1 MRHVSLYRKWR
12 PRTFDAVAG
21 QEPVVRTLK
30 RAIETDR
37 VAHAYLFS
45 GPRGTGK
52 TSTAKVL
59 AMGLNCEKGPTP
71 EPDGTCESCCAIV
84 NNSSMDVLEMDAASN
99 RGIDEIRDLR
109 DRVNLAPAQGR
120 MKVYIIDE
128 VHMLTTEAFNALLKM
143 LEEPPEHVVFV
154 LATTEKHKVLP
165 TIISRCQS
173 FDFRRPGVSLLSE
186 KLREISEAE
195 GIEVEPAALTLI
207 AREGRGSFRDAE
219 GLLDQ
224 LASFAEGPITAA
236 RVRELLG
243 SAGSEALL
251 ETTQALYERRAADAL
266 RVVDRLQNEG
276 KDLSRFVSELVAHLR
291 RLMLLPHAPE
301 IALAEVGGEERAGL
315 EEQASRIPTA
325 EVVRM
330 IESLG
335 DSLSRAKRGGDPKL
349 ELELTFLKLARD
361 YAEPSVDALLG
372 RLEALENA
380 VANGAT
386 VAAVPATIPRAEE
399 AESENAEQAAP
410 AEAAT
415 PEVTLHAG
423 EDWGD
428 AEPEQDGPE
437 HDLEG
442 EDGRDETIGAVV
454 AQWGRVIQD
463 LKDRKQA
470 LTATVFAE
478 GVPSSFQD
486 GVLEIAFP
494 KESDFYAKEAGKP
507 RHGEALGEILERR
520 FGTKPRLEF
529 RVAGADGPASANSP
543 SLKTPVEDANGDD
556 SPSRTS
562 HDVYFEVA
570 PETAPEPEA
579 GKPDRGIS
587 EGADDAPMP
596 EDEPGAEPRAE
607 AGERSGADETIEDQW
622 EVLSMARELFG
633 PDEELSRD
641 KQSGGG

>member
-1 MRHVSLYRKWR
+1 
-12 PRTFDAVAG
+12 
-21 QEPVVRTLK
+21 
-30 RAIETDR
+30 
-37 VAHAYLFS
+37 
-45 GPRGTGK
+45 
-52 TSTAKVL
+52 
-59 AMGLNCEKGPTP
+59 
-71 EPDGTCESCCAIV
+71 
-84 NNSSMDVLEMDAASN
+84 
-99 RGIDEIRDLR
+99 
-109 DRVNLAPAQGR
+109 
-120 MKVYIIDE
+120 
-128 VHMLTTEAFNALLKM
+128 M

-224 LASFAEGPITAA
+224 LASFADGPITAA

-251 ETTQALYERRAADAL
+251 ETAQALYERRAADAL

-276 KDLSRFVSELVAHLR
+276 RDLSRFVGELVAHLR

-330 IESLG
+330 IEALG
-335 DSLSRAKRGGDPKL
+335 DSLWRAKRGGDPKL

-361 YAEPSVDALLG
+361 YAEPSIDALLG
-372 RLEALENA
+372 RLETLENA

-386 VAAVPATIPRAEE
+386 IATVPAASSRAEE
-399 AESENAEQAAP
+399 TELENAKQDAP

-415 PEVTLHAG
+415 PEATLHVEEDGGDGESEEAG
-423 EDWGD
+423 PRHD
-428 AEPEQDGPE
+428 PER
-437 HDLEG
+437 

-454 AQWGRVIQD
+454 AQWGRIIQD

-486 GVLEIAFP
+486 GVLEISFP
-494 KESDFYAKEAGKP
+494 NESDFYAKEAAKS
-507 RHGEALGEILERR
+507 RHGEALGEVMEMR
-520 FGTKPRLEF
+520 FGVRPRLEL
-529 RVAGADGPASANSP
+529 RVAGADGSASSDYARPA
-543 SLKTPVEDANGDD
+543 TPAEDANGDAP
-556 SPSRTS
+556 PSRMP
-562 HDVYFEVA
+562 DEVFFEGA
-570 PETAPEPEA
+570 PEPAPEPEP
-579 GKPDRGIS
+579 GTSHDDIS
-587 EGADDAPMP
+587 EGTDEAPVP
-596 EDEPGAEPRAE
+596 EDESGAEPRAE
-607 AGERSGADETIEDQW
+607 AGESAGASDAIQDQW
-622 EVLSMARELFG
+622 EVLSMARKLFG
-633 PDEELSRD
+633 PGEGT
-641 KQSGGG
+641 SGGTQSRGG

>member
-12 PRTFDAVAG
+12 PRTFDAVVG
-21 QEPVVRTLK
+21 QEPVVRTLR

-71 EPDGTCESCCAIV
+71 EPDGTCESCRAIV

-99 RGIDEIRDLR
+99 RGIDEIRELR

-143 LEEPPEHVVFV
+143 LEEPPEHVIFV

-224 LASFAEGPITAA
+224 LASFADGPITAA

-276 KDLSRFVSELVAHLR
+276 KDLSRFVGELVAHLR

-301 IALAEVGGEERAGL
+301 LALAEVGDEERAGL
-315 EEQASRIPTA
+315 EEQVSRIPTA

-372 RLEALENA
+372 RLETLEKA

-386 VAAVPATIPRAEE
+386 VAAVPATPRAEE
-399 AESENAEQAAP
+399 AELENAQQYAP
-410 AEAAT
+410 TEVVP
-415 PEVTLHAG
+415 PEVTSHAG
-423 EDWGD
+423 EDRGD
-428 AEPEQDGPE
+428 GEPEEAGSE
-437 HDLEG
+437 R
-442 EDGRDETIGAVV
+442 EDGRNETIGAVV

-478 GVPSSFQD
+478 GMPSNFQD
-486 GVLEIAFP
+486 GILEIAFP
-494 KESDFYAKEAGKP
+494 EESDFYAKEAGKP
-507 RHGEALGEILERR
+507 RHGEALGEVLERR
-520 FGTKPRLEF
+520 FGVRPRLEL
-529 RVAGADGPASANSP
+529 RVAGADGLASASSP
-543 SLKTPVEDANGDD
+543 SPKTWAEDANGDA

-562 HDVYFEVA
+562 HDGFFEVA

-579 GKPDRGIS
+579 GTPYGGIS
-587 EGADDAPMP
+587 EGADDAPVP

-607 AGERSGADETIEDQW
+607 AGERAGADDTIQDQW
-622 EVLSMARELFG
+622 EVLSMAREVFG
-633 PDEELSRD
+633 PDEGLPRN

>member
-21 QEPVVRTLK
+21 QEPVVRTLR

-59 AMGLNCEKGPTP
+59 AMGLNCAEGPTP
-71 EPDGTCESCCAIV
+71 EPDGTCESCRAIV

-109 DRVNLAPAQGR
+109 DRVNLAPTQGR

-186 KLREISEAE
+186 KLREIADAE
-195 GIEVEPAALTLI
+195 GIEVELAALTLI

-224 LASFAEGPITAA
+224 LASFADGPITAA

-243 SAGSEALL
+243 SAGSDALL
-251 ETTQALYERRAADAL
+251 ETTDALYERRAADAL

-276 KDLSRFVSELVAHLR
+276 KDLSRFVGELVAHLR

-361 YAEPSVDALLG
+361 YAEPSIDALLG
-372 RLEALENA
+372 RLETLERA
-380 VANGAT
+380 VAKGAT
-386 VAAVPATIPRAEE
+386 VATVPASPARAEE
-399 AESENAEQAAP
+399 AEPENAEQAAP
-410 AEAAT
+410 AEVAT
-415 PEVTLHAG
+415 PEASDGAG
-423 EDWGD
+423 VIG
-428 AEPEQDGPE
+428 AEPDVT
-437 HDLEG
+437 
-442 EDGRDETIGAVV
+442 RDEPGIVETEDERNDVEQPVPGWDDVL
-454 AQWGRVIQD
+454 QS
-463 LKDRKQA
+463 LKDRRQA
-470 LTATVFAE
+470 LAEAVFR
-478 GVPSSFQD
+478 GVRVVNFD
-486 GVLEIAFP
+486 KDLLELEFP
-494 KESDFYAKEAGKP
+494 KELATYADSRKDSKHFEELNKV
-507 RHGEALGEILERR
+507 LEER
-520 FGTKPRLEF
+520 FEMRPRLEL
-529 RVAGADGPASANSP
+529 RVAGVDGQATAISP
-543 SLKTPVEDANGDD
+543 STRTPVDDANDFAL
-556 SPSRTS
+556 PTRSRTS
-562 HDVYFEVA
+562 RDVPEAA
-570 PETAPEPEA
+570 PETVPEPETETSSQRR
-579 GKPDRGIS
+579 PSD
-587 EGADDAPMP
+587 GADEAPMP
-596 EDEPGAEPRAE
+596 ETEDEPRAE
-607 AGERSGADETIEDQW
+607 AVAGADDTIQDQW

-633 PDEELSRD
+633 SDEGLARD
-641 KQSGGG
+641 KQNGGG

>member
-1 MRHVSLYRKWR
+1 
-12 PRTFDAVAG
+12 
-21 QEPVVRTLK
+21 
-30 RAIETDR
+30 
-37 VAHAYLFS
+37 
-45 GPRGTGK
+45 
-52 TSTAKVL
+52 
-59 AMGLNCEKGPTP
+59 
-71 EPDGTCESCCAIV
+71 
-84 NNSSMDVLEMDAASN
+84 
-99 RGIDEIRDLR
+99 
-109 DRVNLAPAQGR
+109 
-120 MKVYIIDE
+120 
-128 VHMLTTEAFNALLKM
+128 M

-224 LASFAEGPITAA
+224 LASFVEGPITAE

-276 KDLSRFVSELVAHLR
+276 KDLSRFVGELVAHLR

-301 IALAEVGGEERAGL
+301 IALAEVGDEERAGL

-361 YAEPSVDALLG
+361 YAEPSIDALLG
-372 RLEALENA
+372 RLETLEKA

-386 VAAVPATIPRAEE
+386 VAAVPATPSRAEE
-399 AESENAEQAAP
+399 AESESAEQDAS

-423 EDWGD
+423 EDRGD
-428 AEPEQDGPE
+428 GKPEEAVPGHDPE
-437 HDLEG
+437 REA
-442 EDGRDETIGAVV
+442 GRDETVGAVV

-494 KESDFYAKEAGKP
+494 KDSDFYAKEAGKP

-520 FGTKPRLEF
+520 LGVRPRLEF
-529 RVAGADGPASANSP
+529 RIAGADGPVSAGSP
-543 SLKTPVEDANGDD
+543 STKTPLEGANDFA
-556 SPSRTS
+556 SPPSSRPSR
-562 HDVYFEVA
+562 DIPEVA

-579 GKPDRGIS
+579 ETPRRGTPDGVD
-587 EGADDAPMP
+587 EAPMP
-596 EDEPGAEPRAE
+596 EAEDEPRAE
-607 AGERSGADETIEDQW
+607 AGERAGADDTIRDSR
-622 EVLSMARELFG
+622 EVFAMAQELFG
-633 PDEELSRD
+633 PDEGLTGD
-641 KQSGGG
+641 KQNGGG

>member
-12 PRTFDAVAG
+12 PRTFDAIVG
-21 QEPVVRTLK
+21 QEPVVRTLE
-30 RAIETDR
+30 RAIATGR

-59 AMGLNCEKGPTP
+59 AMGLNCAEGPTP
-71 EPDGTCESCCAIV
+71 EPDGTCESCRAII

-109 DRVNLAPAQGR
+109 DKVNLAPAQGR

-195 GIEVEPAALTLI
+195 GIEAEPAALTAI

-224 LASFAEGPITAA
+224 LASFADGPITAA

-251 ETTQALYERRAADAL
+251 ETTDALYERRAADAL
-266 RVVDRLQNEG
+266 RVVERFQNEG
-276 KDLSRFVSELVAHLR
+276 RDLTRFTGELVAHLR

-301 IALAEVGGEERAGL
+301 IALDEVGVEERPGL
-315 EEQASRIPTA
+315 EEQAGRIPTA

-330 IESLG
+330 IEALG
-335 DSLSRAKRGGDPKL
+335 DALSRTKRGVDAKL

-361 YAEPSVDALLG
+361 YTEPSVDAFLV
-372 RLEALENA
+372 RLEALEQA
-380 VANGAT
+380 VSEGN
-386 VAAVPATIPRAEE
+386 VAAAPLPDDRRV
-399 AESENAEQAAP
+399 EST
-410 AEAAT
+410 T
-415 PEVTLHAG
+415 PEALPRVEEESRIG
-423 EDWGD
+423 E
-428 AEPEQDGPE
+428 EEDGPE
-437 HDLEG
+437 EVESEG
-442 EDGRDETIGAVV
+442 GSELGDGRDVTAGLGDLA
-454 AQWGRVIQD
+454 AQWSQILRD
-463 LKDRKQA
+463 LRDRKQV
-470 LTATVFAE
+470 LTATIFAE
-478 GVPSSFQD
+478 GRPSGFDD
-486 GVLEIAFP
+486 GVLEISFP
-494 KESDFYAKEAGKP
+494 KEPDFYLKEAGNP
-507 RHGEALGEILERR
+507 RHREVLGEFLEER
-520 FGTKPRLEF
+520 FGARPRLEF
-529 RVAGADGPASANSP
+529 RGTGEDPAEDSGPA
-543 SLKTPVEDANGDD
+543 
-556 SPSRTS
+556 RTES
-562 HDVYFEVA
+562 V
-570 PETAPEPEA
+570 PP
-579 GKPDRGIS
+579 RGLQ
-587 EGADDAPMP
+587 
-596 EDEPGAEPRAE
+596 R
-607 AGERSGADETIEDQW
+607 
-622 EVLSMARELFG
+622 
-633 PDEELSRD
+633 
-641 KQSGGG
+641 

>member
-21 QEPVVRTLK
+21 QEPVVRTLS

-71 EPDGTCESCCAIV
+71 EPDGACESCRAIV

-109 DRVNLAPAQGR
+109 DRVNLAPTQGR

-195 GIEVEPAALTLI
+195 GIEIEPAALTLI

-224 LASFAEGPITAA
+224 LASFADGPITAE

-266 RVVDRLQNEG
+266 CIVDRLQNEG
-276 KDLSRFVSELVAHLR
+276 KDLSRFVGELVAHLR

-315 EEQASRIPTA
+315 EEQASRTPTA

-330 IESLG
+330 IEALG

-361 YAEPSVDALLG
+361 YAEPSVDALLS
-372 RLEALENA
+372 RLETLEKA
-380 VANGAT
+380 VANGAAT
-386 VAAVPATIPRAEE
+386 VSSRPLRGEETGAENEEETLSAEAAPSEAASHAGEDRGDGEPEE
-399 AESENAEQAAP
+399 AESRHD
-410 AEAAT
+410 
-415 PEVTLHAG
+415 PER
-423 EDWGD
+423 
-428 AEPEQDGPE
+428 
-437 HDLEG
+437 
-442 EDGRDETIGAVV
+442 EDGRDETIGAMA
-454 AQWGRVIQD
+454 AQWGRIIQD

-478 GVPSSFQD
+478 GMPSSLQD

-494 KESDFYAKEAGKP
+494 KESDFYAKEAGKS
-507 RHGEALGEILERR
+507 RHGEALGEVLERR
-520 FGTKPRLEF
+520 FGVRPRLEL
-529 RVAGADGPASANSP
+529 RVAGADGSASANPPNPKTPAGGANDFAPLP
-543 SLKTPVEDANGDD
+543 SLP
-556 SPSRTS
+556 PSR
-562 HDVYFEVA
+562 DVPEVDPEVA
-570 PETAPEPEA
+570 PKPEA
-579 GKPDRGIS
+579 ETPQRVTPDGV
-587 EGADDAPMP
+587 DPAPVP
-596 EDEPGAEPRAE
+596 EAKDELRTE
-607 AGERSGADETIEDQW
+607 AGESAGDDGTIQDQW

-633 PDEELSRD
+633 PGQGLSGD
-641 KQSGGG
+641 KQNGGG